1 MTTIPPTIPSVQAF
15 LTTQDVQQLIRVDK
29 STIYRMAE
37 SGRIPAI
44 KVGRQWRFPAD
55 DIRRW
60 LQDQGSALAIADAE
74 VRLPTAAHDLAALFA
89 DLFGVMVVVT
99 DIEGHPITP
108 PVNPCGYF
116 ASIADQPEALDRCL
130 AEWRAMSSEYDL
142 EPHLRPSHMGFLCTR
157 AFVRRGNELT
167 GMVIVGGIAPDEWPP
182 SDPEIEAIAG
192 ELGVDPKRLT
202 ANIEAVYRL
211 EPDKQAALIPGVLRL
226 AKHLSRL
233 ANRDR
238 DQENNGAR
246 SEL

>member
-1 MTTIPPTIPSVQAF
+1 MNTGVQTF

-60 LQDQGSALAIADAE
+60 LREQGSTLAE
-74 VRLPTAAHDLAALFA
+74 PKRTQRSPTAAHDLAALFA
-89 DLFGVMVVVT
+89 DLFGVMVIVT
-99 DIEGHPITP
+99 DIDGQPITA

-116 ASIADQPEALDRCL
+116 ASIADVPEAIDRCL
-130 AEWRAMSSEYDL
+130 AEWRSMSSEYDL
-142 EPHLRPSHMGFLCTR
+142 EPHLRPSHMGFLCAR
-157 AFVRRGNELT
+157 AFVRSGNELT

-182 SDPEIEAIAG
+182 SEGEIDAIAG
-192 ELGVDPKRLT
+192 ELGVEKGRLA
-202 ANIEAVYRL
+202 ANVNDVYRL
-211 EPDKQAALIPGVLRL
+211 DPEKRSALIPGVLRL

-238 DQENNGAR
+238 EHANDEAR
-246 SEL
+246 SNP